1 MRAQG
6 KGVIILVPEISLTP
20 QTVRLFRSRFGQ
32 RVAVLHSGLTMAE
45 RADEYRRIQQGLAE
59 MWWWVPLGGVCAAGK
74 DWADCD

>member
-45 RADEYRRIQQGLAE
+45 RADEYRRIQQGLADVVVGTARRCLRR
-59 MWWWVPLGGVCAAGK
+59 WKRLG
-74 DWADCD
+74 